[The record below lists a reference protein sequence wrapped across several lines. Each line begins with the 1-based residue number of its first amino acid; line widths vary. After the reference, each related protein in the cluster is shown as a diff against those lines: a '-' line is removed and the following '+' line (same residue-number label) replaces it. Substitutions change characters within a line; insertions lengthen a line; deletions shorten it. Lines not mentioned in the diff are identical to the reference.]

1 MSDLFYFWL
10 LKIILWH
17 NRPTNYDM
25 LQNIPA
31 LVTIEQNDFLTK
43 LPDLE
48 EVKQA
53 VYELNGAYT
62 W

>member
-1 MSDLFYFWL
+1 
-10 LKIILWH
+10 
-17 NRPTNYDM
+17 M

-43 LPDLE
+43 LLDLE

-53 VYELNGAYT
+53 VYGLNGEYT
-62 W
+62 